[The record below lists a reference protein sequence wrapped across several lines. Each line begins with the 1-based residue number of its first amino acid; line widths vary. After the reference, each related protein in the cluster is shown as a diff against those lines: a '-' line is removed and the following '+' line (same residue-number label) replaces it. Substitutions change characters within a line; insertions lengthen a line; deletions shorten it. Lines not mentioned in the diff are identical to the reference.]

1 MKQGLQR
8 SKLTL
13 LHQMHSGQRTIG
25 ELQPPREPGE
35 LGEAPTLA
43 RRGSWKPWLLLP
55 NTRSVIQ
62 QRSGRGIPSD
72 KRKQILQVVALL

>member
-13 LHQMHSGQRTIG
+13 LDQTHSGLRAIG
-25 ELQPPREPGE
+25 KLELPCDPGE
-35 LGEAPTLA
+35 LGDAPTLA
-43 RRGSWKPWLLLP
+43 RGGSWKPWLLLP
-55 NTRSVIQ
+55 NTSMSQ

-72 KRKQILQVVALL
+72 K